1 MTGTELRLACAQPGD
16 QIAIFGEALQELA
29 SRSAHLYRDEDRFW
43 FSPQP
48 TLRKL
53 ATDRARDV
61 SEEQADA
68 RIVEVLREEQR
79 GRAGFA
85 RVHAV
90 PDNPTDVDDRR
101 ATALVILQPSAT
113 HEANGDTATPGVA
126 YARETMERRGAGQR
140 QYRNAL
146 VFVAPDT
153 SKINAARENA
163 RRERAWRSIVD
174 DVDLRQQLTQAQTS
188 EAEREARRSRDAL
201 QQSVRSAWVQ
211 VLHPGPPDETTGDG
225 DVGASYVM
233 RCTRLVNRGGAKS
246 VTQTVWDKVSTDGT
260 LFDQIGPEN
269 LARSLEPIWLSDRN
283 HLAIATIRDWVASY
297 VYMPRLRDEA
307 TLDGAVQRLVEDMAF
322 DYAFATAFDEE
333 TGTYANVVDG
343 ALVLPDRF
351 DEGLLVR
358 RSAIARAK
366 LAETEKVID
375 GGGTVPVIPPSR
387 KLDDRKKPPSEPPRP
402 KRFFANVDVDAERA
416 GLEVARIMDGL
427 LVELTRG
434 AGSTVRISVEI
445 QGHAQ
450 EAGYPADVVETVKAN
465 ARDLKL
471 DERTWGFETD

>member
-53 ATDRARDV
+53 AADRARDV

-68 RIVEVLREEQR
+68 RIVELLREEQR

-85 RVHAV
+85 RVHPV
-90 PDNPTDVDDRR
+90 PNNPTDVEDRR
-101 ATALVILQPSAT
+101 TTALVILPPSAT

-146 VFVAPDT
+146 VFVAPDA
-153 SKINAARENA
+153 SKIDAARENA

-174 DVDLRQQLTQAQTS
+174 DMDLRQQLTQAQTS

-211 VLHPGPPDETTGDG
+211 ALHPGPPDETTGDG
-225 DVGASYVM
+225 GVGAGYVM

-269 LARSLEPIWLSDRN
+269 LARSLEPIWASDRN

-307 TLDGAVQRLVEDMAF
+307 TLDGAVHRLVEDMAF
-322 DYAFATAFDEE
+322 DYAFATAFDDE
-333 TGTYANVVDG
+333 TGTYANV
-343 ALVLPDRF
+343 R
-351 DEGLLVR
+351 
-358 RSAIARAK
+358 
-366 LAETEKVID
+366 
-375 GGGTVPVIPPSR
+375 
-387 KLDDRKKPPSEPPRP
+387 
-402 KRFFANVDVDAERA
+402 
-416 GLEVARIMDGL
+416 
-427 LVELTRG
+427 
-434 AGSTVRISVEI
+434 
-445 QGHAQ
+445 
-450 EAGYPADVVETVKAN
+450 
-465 ARDLKL
+465 
-471 DERTWGFETD
+471 

>member
-1 MTGTELRLACAQPGD
+1 M
-16 QIAIFGEALQELA
+16 
-29 SRSAHLYRDEDRFW
+29 
-43 FSPQP
+43 
-48 TLRKL
+48 
-53 ATDRARDV
+53 
-61 SEEQADA
+61 
-68 RIVEVLREEQR
+68 
-79 GRAGFA
+79 
-85 RVHAV
+85 
-90 PDNPTDVDDRR
+90 
-101 ATALVILQPSAT
+101 
-113 HEANGDTATPGVA
+113 A
-126 YARETMERRGAGQR
+126 YAREAMERRGPGQR

-146 VFVAPDT
+146 VFVAPDA
-153 SKINAARENA
+153 SKIDAARENA

-225 DVGASYVM
+225 GVGAGYVM

-269 LARSLEPIWLSDRN
+269 LARSLEPIWPSDRN

-297 VYMPRLRDEA
+297 VYMPRLRDET

-351 DEGLLVR
+351 GEGLLVR

-366 LAETEKVID
+366 TGRDQKSDRPARHSASHPTVRRAGRPKEATERTSATQEILRQRRRRCRARRAR
-375 GGGTVPVIPPSR
+375 GGAHHGRTSGGTH
-387 KLDDRKKPPSEPPRP
+387 
-402 KRFFANVDVDAERA
+402 
-416 GLEVARIMDGL
+416 ARCGQH
-427 LVELTRG
+427 G
-434 AGSTVRISVEI
+434 A
-445 QGHAQ
+445 H
-450 EAGYPADVVETVKAN
+450 
-465 ARDLKL
+465 
-471 DERTWGFETD
+471 